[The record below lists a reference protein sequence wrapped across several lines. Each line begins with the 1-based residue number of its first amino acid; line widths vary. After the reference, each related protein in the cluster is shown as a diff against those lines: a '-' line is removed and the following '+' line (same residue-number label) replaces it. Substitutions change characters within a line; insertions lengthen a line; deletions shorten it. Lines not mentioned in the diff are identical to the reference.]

1 MYKLALRRAKNKPAR
16 NIVCNSFDE
25 KYVRMDAFGRYSPC
39 VCYLLH
45 RQENAMK
52 DGKIDYSDILAD
64 KCQFC
69 YECDA
74 DVVEFMSNN
83 NRDSFYVC

>member
-1 MYKLALRRAKNKPAR
+1 
-16 NIVCNSFDE
+16 
-25 KYVRMDAFGRYSPC
+25 
-39 VCYLLH
+39 
-45 RQENAMK
+45 MK